1 VEVTGHT
8 SSSPTG
14 TEYHFSSQDQ
24 LKPGGG
30 MSLSQ
35 TTRKQELERERERE
49 RERESKNH
57 VFWRIALKMK
67 HACPLQPHMI
77 IITMHAS
84 SFGSSSLDDDKQGT

>member
-1 VEVTGHT
+1 MKLTNKIEQGVEVTGHT

-35 TTRKQELERERERE
+35 TTRKQELKRERERE
-49 RERESKNH
+49 RER
-57 VFWRIALKMK
+57 VRIMY
-67 HACPLQPHMI
+67 
-77 IITMHAS
+77 
-84 SFGSSSLDDDKQGT
+84 FGGLP